1 MSTKRSLTRRLMR
14 FIGFGILNLLVLVI
28 VIALVAPMVFD
39 PNDYKDT
46 IAEQFKTRTGRDL
59 TIVGDMSFSVLPWLG
74 VSTGEVRVG
83 HAADSVQTDNA
94 AGNQSFARVSS
105 ADVRVKLVPLLSREV
120 QMDTINVRGLEVH
133 LARDV
138 DGRGN
143 WEDLLAHGQSGGDSR
158 GAETPAT
165 QEQGHGQDKTGGGL
179 ALAAFAL
186 GGVHIE
192 NAAVTFVDAR
202 NKQPISLSAID
213 LRTGEVSIGEPIDVQ
228 VSLRFAHPEG
238 VGKAAGKARLN
249 YDLSAARVSAENLE
263 LSTEVEAQALG
274 AGVTSAKINGAVS
287 WDNAAQHVVAKA
299 LNFAMSGPIELNGAG
314 DIDLRLREQ
323 TVSSPDLQ
331 LAVQNLRHG
340 TTTVT
345 VKMNS
350 NVAVNLVSRQLAL
363 TGLRG
368 NAQLSGDSIKGE
380 ALPVSFG
387 ADVTADLPAQ
397 WVQVANLKLSA
408 EGLNLA
414 GDVRAESIIDS
425 PVVTGTLAAPQFALD
440 KLLARAGV
448 QLPATRDPKVL
459 KSAAFSGK
467 FKFDGKRLSVAP
479 ANLEL
484 DDNTLKGTFA
494 ATTDGALAF
503 DLSASR
509 LNVDRYLPASAP
521 GAPPPA
527 ALGALP
533 VTALRGLDI
542 DGALKVGSLRYSGL
556 DLANVRIGIKAKDSQ
571 LHLSPLEAKLY
582 SGNYKG
588 NIRIDA
594 RKDQPVMHLNEQIDK
609 VDASALFK
617 ALKISTG
624 ALDLSGG
631 RTSLVLKT
639 TVTTD
644 TAGKTIRANN
654 IALDGKVSG
663 RAFRR
668 GAVPIK
674 MRGDVSVDLVAKR
687 ASMKKAS
694 IRFAELNVAG
704 HLDTRFAPGQLQY
717 DGTLDV
723 TPFNARTL
731 ASRLGIPLPK
741 TGNRKSLTAIGGKAN
756 ISGNGRSIKAT
767 KMAMKLDS
775 STIKG
780 DFTVL
785 DFASLALAF
794 NVDVDAIN
802 LDHYLPP
809 SAKGKAA
816 TPGAAATA
824 LPVDLVR
831 SLNLDGQVRI
841 GKLTVSGIKMS
852 KVVVTANAKNGIL
865 KLSPLGAALYQG
877 RYDGNVV
884 MDASASAPRISLDE
898 TIKGVQ
904 IGALLQDVRGNAPL
918 TGATDLR
925 ATLTA
930 IGGNTES
937 LKRTVDG
944 NISFAIHDG
953 TIEKVDMVN
962 SMCTTLAA
970 LDFDNLNKQTIAAG
984 LIGLLLDSSKSRAP
998 TNSSGSGG
1006 TRTEFSEMTGTAIL
1020 NKGIARNDDL
1030 AMSSPIVRV
1039 RGAGTIDLPRDRLN
1053 YRAEAELVQSCA
1065 GIGKRDLAGQIIPV
1079 TITGAI
1085 TNPKVQPQIPTG
1097 LINALRKRRP
1107 AQQAAPQPTAKTAP
1121 AAQAPL
1127 TIEQLL
1133 NPSTAPAQAPAPV
1146 EQAQPQAPA
1155 PPPSAKE
1162 QRKELLKGLLKGLL
1176 K

>member
-1 MSTKRSLTRRLMR
+1 MSTKRSPTRRLMR
-14 FIGFGILNLLVLVI
+14 FVGFGILNLLVLVI

-46 IAEQFKTRTGRDL
+46 IAEEFKTRTGRDL

-74 VSTGEVRVG
+74 VRTGEVRVG
-83 HAADSVQTDNA
+83 HATGPTTGDAPTNKALKSQP
-94 AGNQSFARVSS
+94 FARVRS
-105 ADVRVKLVPLLSREV
+105 ADVRVKLLPLLSREV
-120 QMDTINVRGLEVH
+120 QMDTISVRGLEVH
-133 LARDV
+133 LARDA
-138 DGRGN
+138 DGLGN
-143 WEDLLAHGQSGGDSR
+143 WEDLLAR
-158 GAETPAT
+158 GESDAGVPAG
-165 QEQGHGQDKTGGGL
+165 QEQDKIGGL

-192 NAAVTFVDAR
+192 DAAVTFVDAR
-202 NKQPISLSAID
+202 NKQPISLSDID

-238 VGKAAGKARLN
+238 VGKASGKARLN

-263 LSTEVEAQALG
+263 LSTDLEAQTLG
-274 AGVTSAKINGAVS
+274 AGVAIARINGAVS
-287 WDNAAQHVVAKA
+287 WDNATQQVIAKA
-299 LNFAMSGPIELNGAG
+299 LTFAVSAPLPKGAALSGPLELNGAG
-314 DIDLRLREQ
+314 DIDLRLKEQ

-331 LAVQNLRHG
+331 LQVQNLRSG
-340 TTTVT
+340 TTAFS

-368 NAQLSGDSIKGE
+368 NAQLSGDPIKGE

-387 ADVTADLPAQ
+387 GDVTADLPAQ

-414 GDVRAESIIDS
+414 GDVRAESITNS
-425 PVVTGTLAAPQFALD
+425 PVFTGTVAAPQFALD
-440 KLLARAGV
+440 KLLARAGIA
-448 QLPATRDPKVL
+448 LPATRDSKVL

-479 ANLEL
+479 ANIEL
-484 DDNTLKGTFA
+484 DDNTFKGTFA
-494 ATTDGALAF
+494 AATDGALAF
-503 DLSASR
+503 DLTAER
-509 LNVDRYLPASAP
+509 LNVDRYLPATAP

-527 ALGALP
+527 AVGALP
-533 VTALRGLDI
+533 VAALRGLDI
-542 DGALKVGSLRYSGL
+542 DGTVKIGNLRYSGL
-556 DLANVRIGIKAKDSQ
+556 DLANVQVGVKAKDSQ
-571 LHLSPLEAKLY
+571 LRLSPLQANLY
-582 SGNYKG
+582 SGSYQG

-594 RKDQPVMHLNEQIDK
+594 RKDQPVMFLDERIDK

-631 RTSLVLKT
+631 RTSLALKT

-644 TAGKTIRANN
+644 TSGKTISAND
-654 IALDGKVSG
+654 IALDGNVSG
-663 RAFRR
+663 RAFKG

-674 MRGDVSVDLVAKR
+674 MRGDLSVDLAANR
-687 ASMKKAS
+687 ASMKQAS

-704 HLDTRFAPGQLQY
+704 NLDTRFAPGQLQY
-717 DGTLDV
+717 DGTLNV
-723 TPFNARTL
+723 TPFNARKL

-741 TGNRKSLTAIGGKAN
+741 TGNPQSLTAIGGKAS
-756 ISGNGRSIKAT
+756 ISGNARSLKAT
-767 KMAMKLDS
+767 SMAMKLDRS
-775 STIKG
+775 AING
-780 DFTVL
+780 DISVL

-794 NVDVDAIN
+794 NVDIDAIN
-802 LDHYLPP
+802 LDDYLPP

-831 SLNLDGQVRI
+831 SLNLDGQLRI
-841 GKLTVSGIKMS
+841 GNLTVSGIKMR
-852 KVVVTANAKNGIL
+852 KVVVTANAKNGVL
-865 KLSPLGAALYQG
+865 KLSPLGAALYEG
-877 RYDGNVV
+877 RYDGNVT
-884 MDASASAPRISLDE
+884 MDASGSAPRITLDE

-904 IGALLQDVRGNAPL
+904 IGALLKDVRGDSPI

-925 ATLTA
+925 ATLSA
-930 IGGNTES
+930 IGGNTDS

-944 NISFAIHDG
+944 NVSFAIRDG
-953 TIEKVDMVN
+953 TLEKVDMVN

-970 LDFDNLNKQTIAAG
+970 LDFDKLNKKTIAAG
-984 LIGLLLDSSKSRAP
+984 LIGLVLNSRQKKSAAGAG
-998 TNSSGSGG
+998 SSGGE
-1006 TRTEFSEMTGTAIL
+1006 RTEFTDLTGTARIA
-1020 NKGIARNDDL
+1020 KGIARNDDL

-1039 RGAGTIDLPRDRLN
+1039 RGAGTVDLPRDQLD

-1065 GIGKRDLAGQIIPV
+1065 GIGKRDLAGQLIPV
-1079 TITGAI
+1079 TISGPI
-1085 TNPKVQPQIPTG
+1085 TDPKVQPQIPAG
-1097 LINALRKRRP
+1097 LISALRKRRP
-1107 AQQAAPQPTAKTAP
+1107 APQAAPQPTAETVPTAK
-1121 AAQAPL
+1121 APL

-1133 NPSTAPAQAPAPV
+1133 KPSAEPAPTIHGSFV
-1146 EQAQPQAPA
+1146 
-1155 PPPSAKE
+1155 
-1162 QRKELLKGLLKGLL
+1162 
-1176 K
+1176 

>member
-1 MSTKRSLTRRLMR
+1 MSTNRSPIRRLMR
-14 FIGFGILNLLVLVI
+14 FIGFGILGLVVLVI
-28 VIALVAPMVFD
+28 GIALVAPMVFD

-46 IAEQFKTRTGRDL
+46 IAEQFKARTGRDL

-74 VSTGEVRVG
+74 VRTGEVRVG
-83 HAADSVQTDNA
+83 HATGDAPAAKAVDSQP
-94 AGNQSFARVSS
+94 FARVSS

-133 LARDV
+133 LARDAE
-138 DGRGN
+138 GRGN
-143 WEDLLAHGQSGGDSR
+143 WEDLLLQGDKGSG
-158 GAETPAT
+158 TPAA
-165 QEQGHGQDKTGGGL
+165 QGQDKTGGL

-192 NAAVTFVDAR
+192 DAAVTFVDAR
-202 NKQPISLSAID
+202 NKQPISLSDID

-238 VGKAAGKARLN
+238 VGKASAKARLN

-263 LSTEVEAQALG
+263 LSTELEAQALG
-274 AGVTSAKINGAVS
+274 AGMTSAKITGAVS
-287 WDNAAQHVVAKA
+287 WDNAAQQAIAKA
-299 LNFAMSGPIELNGAG
+299 LKFAVSGPIELNGAG
-314 DIDLRLREQ
+314 DIDLRLKEQ

-331 LAVQNLRHG
+331 LQVQNLRHG
-340 TTTVT
+340 TTAVA
-345 VKMNS
+345 VQMNS
-350 NVAVNLVSRQLAL
+350 NVAVNLVSSQLAL

-368 NAQLSGDSIKGE
+368 NAQLSGGPIKGG
-380 ALPVSFG
+380 ALPLSFG
-387 ADVTADLPAQ
+387 GDITADLPAQ
-397 WVQVANLKLSA
+397 WVQIANLKLSA
-408 EGLNLA
+408 EGLNLT
-414 GDVRAESIIDS
+414 GDVRAESITDS
-425 PVVTGTLAAPQFALD
+425 PVFTGTVAAPQFALD
-440 KLLARAGV
+440 KLLARARV
-448 QLPATRDPKVL
+448 TLPATRDPKVL

-484 DDNTLKGTFA
+484 DDNTFRGTFA
-494 ATTDGALAF
+494 AATDGALAF
-503 DLSASR
+503 DLTAER
-509 LNVDRYLPASAP
+509 LNVDRYLPATAP

-527 ALGALP
+527 AVGALP
-533 VTALRGLDI
+533 VAALRTLDI
-542 DGALKVGSLRYSGL
+542 DGSVKIGSLRYSGL
-556 DLANVRIGIKAKDSQ
+556 DLENVRVGINAKDSQ
-571 LHLSPLEAKLY
+571 LRLSPLQANLY
-582 SGNYKG
+582 SGSYKG

-594 RKDQPVMHLNEQIDK
+594 RKDQPVMYLDEQIDK

-631 RTSLVLKT
+631 RTSVALKT

-644 TAGKTIRANN
+644 TAGKTIRAND
-654 IALDGKVSG
+654 IALDGNVSG
-663 RAFRR
+663 RAFKG

-674 MRGDVSVDLVAKR
+674 MRGDVTVDLAANR
-687 ASMKKAS
+687 ASMEKAS
-694 IRFAELNVAG
+694 VRFAELDVAG
-704 HLDTRFAPGQLQY
+704 NLDTRFAPGQLQY
-717 DGTLDV
+717 DGTLNI
-723 TPFNARTL
+723 TPFDARRL

-741 TGNRKSLTAIGGKAN
+741 TGNANSLTAIGGKAN
-756 ISGNGRSIKAT
+756 ISGNARSLKAT
-767 KMAMKLDS
+767 SMAMKLDRS
-775 STIKG
+775 AING
-780 DFTVL
+780 DISVL

-802 LDHYLPP
+802 LDDYLPP
-809 SAKGKAA
+809 SAKGNAA
-816 TPGAAATA
+816 TPGAAAAA

-831 SLNLDGQVRI
+831 SLNLDGQLRI
-841 GKLTVSGIKMS
+841 GTLTVSGIKMS
-852 KVVVTANAKNGIL
+852 KVVVTANAKNGVL

-877 RYDGNVV
+877 RYDGNVT
-884 MDASASAPRISLDE
+884 MDASGSAPRITLDE

-904 IGALLQDVRGNAPL
+904 IGALLKDVRGDSPI

-925 ATLTA
+925 ATLSA
-930 IGGNTES
+930 IGGNTDS

-944 NISFAIHDG
+944 NLSFAVRDG
-953 TIEKVDMVN
+953 TLERIDMVN
-962 SMCTTLAA
+962 SMCSTLAT
-970 LDFDNLNKQTIAAG
+970 LDFDKLNKTTIAAG
-984 LIGLLLDSSKSRAP
+984 LIGLLLNSTQKKSSADAGS
-998 TNSSGSGG
+998 SSGE
-1006 TRTEFSEMTGTAIL
+1006 RTEFTDLTGTARIT
-1020 NKGIARNDDL
+1020 KGIARNDDL

-1039 RGAGTIDLPRDRLN
+1039 RGAGTVDLPRDQLD

-1065 GIGKRDLAGQIIPV
+1065 GIGKRDLAGQMIPV
-1079 TITGAI
+1079 TITGPI
-1085 TNPKVQPQIPTG
+1085 TDPKVQPQIPTG

-1107 AQQAAPQPTAKTAP
+1107 AEQAPPQPAAETAP

-1127 TIEQLL
+1127 TVEQLL
-1133 NPSTAPAQAPAPV
+1133 NPSTQPAPAPDPT